1 VKAVR
6 LGLTLVA
13 LIVFMGAACAEPTD
27 QPQTAPPPAKA
38 AAQAQAQTNPAPKAA
53 PAAPA
58 PAPSSAAIPD
68 RVSALEKQNLVLTED
83 IGKARLET
91 RTRLEALAKQQ
102 AEQIQKLNQELA
114 QQRAQMEADRKKQ
127 QERSRNMWIAVG
139 VLALGVIGS
148 N

>member
-1 VKAVR
+1 MKAVR

-13 LIVFMGAACAEPTD
+13 LIVFMGAADAESAEGGP
-27 QPQTAPPPAKA
+27 PTAPPPAKA
-38 AAQAQAQTNPAPKAA
+38 AAQAQAQESPAPK
-53 PAAPA
+53 AAPA
-58 PAPSSAAIPD
+58 PAPSSVAIPD

-127 QERSRNMWIAVG
+127 QERNRNVWIAVG
-139 VLALGVIGS
+139 VLALGVIAA